1 MACSILIVEDEALI
15 ALNLSQI
22 LSSKG
27 YVVHIPVGTGADAI
41 SSVKTRKPD
50 LVLMDI
56 ELPGGMNG
64 IETAAR
70 IRAIGD
76 IPVIYLTAYTEKML
90 LEQACLTAPYGY
102 IVKPFHERELTAI
115 IEIALY
121 RHSLDRKLK
130 ESEEKFRYLVEFGLE
145 GILVTDMQ
153 GTVLLANNAAARL
166 VEYDENAGLIGKN
179 VMEFIAPESREDV
192 RRDFAEVSRGH
203 DRYLAEYNVISA
215 KGRKISVES
224 IGKVI
229 SYEGKPADLI
239 SLRDITERELMDEA
253 LRQANRKLNLLSG
266 ITRHDI
272 VNQLT
277 VLLGYL
283 TMLEMK
289 LPDPSLK
296 TYLAGVKAAAV
307 RITAM
312 IRFTKEYEQV
322 GVAVPAW
329 ADCRRL
335 VETAA
340 KEVSPGTITVKNE
353 IPAGAEIFV
362 DPLIARVFYNLI
374 DNAVRYGG
382 KITTLRFS
390 VQESAGGAVLLC
402 EDDGNGVDAG
412 EKDRIFDRGF
422 GKNTGMGLF
431 LAREILAITGIAICE
446 TGEPGAGAR
455 FEMTVP
461 AGAYR
466 ITPVAVPTTVSP
478 SG

>member
-1 MACSILIVEDEALI
+1 MVCSILIVEDEAPI
-15 ALNLSQI
+15 ALNLSQL

-27 YVVHIPVGTGADAI
+27 YAVHAPVFTGTDAI

-64 IETAAR
+64 IATASG
-70 IRAIGD
+70 IRAIAD
-76 IPVIYLTAYTEKML
+76 IPVIYLTAYTEEML
-90 LEQACLTAPYGY
+90 FRQACLTAPYGY

-121 RHSLDRKLK
+121 RHSLDRKMK
-130 ESEEKFRYLVEFGLE
+130 ESEEKFRNLVEFGLE

-166 VEYDENAGLIGKN
+166 VDYDDYAGLIGKN

-192 RRDFAEVSRGH
+192 ARDFAEVSRGH
-203 DRYLAEYNVISA
+203 DRYLAEYQVISA
-215 KGRKISVES
+215 KGRKVSVES
-224 IGKVI
+224 IGKII
-229 SYEGKPADLI
+229 SFEGKPADLV
-239 SLRDITERELMDEA
+239 SLRDVTERERMHEA

-277 VLLGYL
+277 VLQGYL
-283 TMLEMK
+283 TILEMK
-289 LPDPSLK
+289 QPDPSLT
-296 TYLAGVKAAAV
+296 TYLAGLRAAAV
-307 RITAM
+307 RISAM

-335 VETAA
+335 VDTAA
-340 KEVSPGTITVKNE
+340 KEVSSGTITVKNE
-353 IPAGAEIFV
+353 IPAGTEIFV
-362 DPLIARVFYNLI
+362 DPLIVRVFYNLI

-390 VQESAGGAVLLC
+390 VQAGADPVVIC
-402 EDDGNGVDAG
+402 EDDGDGVPAG

-446 TGEPGAGAR
+446 SGEPGAGAR

-466 ITPVAVPTTVSP
+466 ISPGAVPTPVSP